1 MKFNMEGSSKLME
14 HKIKSQIAFF
24 YSERS
29 GEYKAALK
37 ELEATAEKFAGQI
50 IMLYVDIDDQGNRP
64 VLGRFGVAPQQIP
77 CMRVAQIYP
86 EERGGGMEIFMPGPF
101 FLLFFCDFQ

>member
-1 MKFNMEGSSKLME
+1 ME

-37 ELEATAEKFAGQI
+37 DLEATAEKFAGQI
-50 IMLYVDIDDQGNRP
+50 IMLYVDIDDPSNKP
-64 VLGRFGVAPQQIP
+64 VRD
-77 CMRVAQIYP
+77 R
-86 EERGGGMEIFMPGPF
+86 EE
-101 FLLFFCDFQ
+101 